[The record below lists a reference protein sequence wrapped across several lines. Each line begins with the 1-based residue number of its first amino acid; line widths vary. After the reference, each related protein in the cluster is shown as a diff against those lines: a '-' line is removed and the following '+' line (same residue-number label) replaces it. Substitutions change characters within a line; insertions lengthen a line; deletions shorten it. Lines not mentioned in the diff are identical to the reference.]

1 MVYRKERVIP
11 MDQLGNLHASL
22 SRVAAVA
29 DACASERFRAPA
41 FDPTAGL
48 RTLEMAVA
56 STMATVARV
65 ETMVGDV
72 CRLQSVVDDT
82 LRLETMMRG
91 VGEVVDE
98 YKSAA
103 ACVETMARDL
113 RGVRSALDE
122 FRFAFPARD
131 RFRSLA
137 DEFAFPE
144 RALGLL
150 PSDTPEQPD
159 VNALAEVPTSD
170 TTTLSYEARPG
181 DQMNLINGGA
191 KAIRLKVVTACGTAT
206 IYDLHPGGEVQL
218 TVGTS
223 PASVYL
229 LNVDDDYTGLRI
241 VR

>member
-1 MVYRKERVIP
+1 MSS
-11 MDQLGNLHASL
+11 G
-22 SRVAAVA
+22 SR
-29 DACASERFRAPA
+29 SPRA
-41 FDPTAGL
+41 TGSGHS
-48 RTLEMAVA
+48 RTN
-56 STMATVARV
+56 S
-65 ETMVGDV
+65 
-72 CRLQSVVDDT
+72 
-82 LRLETMMRG
+82 
-91 VGEVVDE
+91 
-98 YKSAA
+98 
-103 ACVETMARDL
+103 
-113 RGVRSALDE
+113 RSQNV
-122 FRFAFPARD
+122 
-131 RFRSLA
+131 S
-137 DEFAFPE
+137 
-144 RALGLL
+144 LGLL